1 MLEYVAICCHAAGK
15 SDRHCSCVV
24 ANGEQ
29 KHCQL
34 CGDKFAE
41 PRNPDARVTCLQAD
55 PAYLDDEHE
64 LKDRQM
70 LSML

>member
-1 MLEYVAICCHAAGK
+1 MLPYVAMLWEKVIDIAAA
-15 SDRHCSCVV
+15 SLPMVNRSI
-24 ANGEQ
+24 ANSAGTSLQSRE
-29 KHCQL
+29 
-34 CGDKFAE
+34 
-41 PRNPDARVTCLQAD
+41 NPNARVMCLQAD